1 MKLKIKNGI
10 IYACEEF
17 EGSSDR
23 AIGSLFPTATEED
36 ERIIECG
43 SETVKAVEE
52 FIEKVNTGSFK
63 PRAVV
68 KEFESILAKHA
79 V

>member
-1 MKLKIKNGI
+1 MSLKIKKGV
-10 IYACEEF
+10 IYACEEGL
-17 EGSSDR
+17 EDR
-23 AIGSLFPTATEED
+23 PIGSLFETASEED

-52 FIEKVNTGSFK
+52 FVKQVNSGKFK

-68 KEFESILAKHA
+68 KEFEQILERHA